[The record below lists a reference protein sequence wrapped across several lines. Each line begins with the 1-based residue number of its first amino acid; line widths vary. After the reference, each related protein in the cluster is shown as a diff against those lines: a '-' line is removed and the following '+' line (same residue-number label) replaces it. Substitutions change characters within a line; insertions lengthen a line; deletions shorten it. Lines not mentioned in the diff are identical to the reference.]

1 MKTMTR
7 PIFGRRSPRGVS
19 LVELLMAMGG
29 LSLVITSSAML
40 LHGVMRAQSESR
52 RFFDDERTSARL
64 ARVFRADVHA
74 AAQVDAHAAAQVDAQ
89 VAALAGERL
98 VAFTLPDG
106 GTIEYRHTA
115 DRRQIQRRLLTPGN
129 EAAVAREDYSFA
141 SAYAAVVTVA
151 QQQIHLELGAEG
163 ADGALAPPGV
173 VRPPRTP
180 AEAKRKPPALVVEA
194 DLGRDLRFLAARDG
208 EARP

>member
-7 PIFGRRSPRGVS
+7 PIFGRRPPRGIS
-19 LVELLMAMGG
+19 LIELLMAMGG
-29 LSLVITSSAML
+29 VSLVITSSAML

-74 AAQVDAHAAAQVDAQ
+74 AAQVAAP
-89 VAALAGERL
+89 AGERL

-115 DRRQIQRRLLTPGN
+115 DHRQIERRLLPPGN
-129 EAAVAREDYSFA
+129 EAPVAREDYSLA
-141 SAYAAVVTVA
+141 GPCAAVVTVA
-151 QQQIHLELGAEG
+151 EKQIHLELGAEG

-173 VRPPRTP
+173 VQPPRTP

-194 DLGRDLRFLAARDG
+194 VLSRDLRFLPARDG

>member
-1 MKTMTR
+1 MRPMKR
-7 PIFGRRSPRGVS
+7 PISGRRLPRGIS

-29 LSLVITSSAML
+29 VSLVITSSAML

-64 ARVFRADVHA
+64 ARQFRADVHA
-74 AAQVDAHAAAQVDAQ
+74 AAQVGAP
-89 VAALAGERL
+89 AGDRL

-115 DRRQIQRRLLTPGN
+115 DHRQIERRLLAPGN
-129 EAAVAREDYSFA
+129 PTPTAREDYSLA
-141 SAYAAVVTVA
+141 GPCAAVVTVA
-151 QQQIHLELGAEG
+151 ERQITLELGPEG
-163 ADGALAPPGV
+163 IDGKLASPGTV
-173 VRPPRTP
+173 LPPRSP

-194 DLGRDLRFLAARDG
+194 VLGHDLRFLPARDG
-208 EARP
+208 ETRP

>member
-1 MKTMTR
+1 MKTMPR
-7 PIFGRRSPRGVS
+7 PISGRRPPRGIS

-29 LSLVITSSAML
+29 VSLVITSSAML

-74 AAQVDAHAAAQVDAQ
+74 AAQVAAA
-89 VAALAGERL
+89 AGERL

-106 GTIEYRHTA
+106 GTIEYRHSA
-115 DRRQIQRRLLTPGN
+115 DHRQIQRRLLAPGN
-129 EAAVAREDYSFA
+129 EAPVAREDYLLA
-141 SAYAAVVTVA
+141 GPCAAIVTVA

-173 VRPPRTP
+173 VRPPRSP

-194 DLGRDLRFLAARDG
+194 VLGRDLRFLPARDG

>member
-7 PIFGRRSPRGVS
+7 PIFGRRSLRGIS

-29 LSLVITSSAML
+29 VSLVITSSAML

-74 AAQVDAHAAAQVDAQ
+74 AAQVAAP
-89 VAALAGERL
+89 AGERL

-106 GTIEYRHTA
+106 GTIEYRHSA
-115 DRRQIQRRLLTPGN
+115 DHRQIERRLLTPGN
-129 EAAVAREDYSFA
+129 EAPVAREDYSLA
-141 SAYAAVVTVA
+141 GPCAAVVTVA
-151 QQQIHLELGAEG
+151 ERQIHLELGAEG

-194 DLGRDLRFLAARDG
+194 DLGRDLRFLTARDG

>member
-1 MKTMTR
+1 MRTMPL
-7 PIFGRRSPRGVS
+7 PISGRRPPRGIS

-29 LSLVITSSAML
+29 VSLVITSSAML

-52 RFFDDERTSARL
+52 RFFEDERTSARL
-64 ARVFRADVHA
+64 ARQFRADVHA
-74 AAQVDAHAAAQVDAQ
+74 AAQVAAQ
-89 VAALAGERL
+89 VAAQIEAPAGKRL

-115 DRRQIQRRLLTPGN
+115 DRRQIQRRLLAPGN
-129 EAAVAREDYSFA
+129 PTPTGREDYSLA
-141 SAYAAVVTVA
+141 GPCAAVVTVA
-151 QQQIHLELGAEG
+151 EKQIHLELGTEG
-163 ADGALAPPGV
+163 ADGELAPPGV

-194 DLGRDLRFLAARDG
+194 VLGRDLRFLPARDG

>member
-1 MKTMTR
+1 MRPMKR
-7 PIFGRRSPRGVS
+7 PISGRRLPRGIS

-29 LSLVITSSAML
+29 VSLVITSSAML

-64 ARVFRADVHA
+64 ARQFRADVHA
-74 AAQVDAHAAAQVDAQ
+74 AAQVGAP
-89 VAALAGERL
+89 AGDRL

-115 DRRQIQRRLLTPGN
+115 DHRQIERRLLAPGN
-129 EAAVAREDYSFA
+129 PTPTAREDYSLA
-141 SAYAAVVTVA
+141 GPCAAVVTVA
-151 QQQIHLELGAEG
+151 ERQITLELGPEG
-163 ADGALAPPGV
+163 IDGKLASPGTV
-173 VRPPRTP
+173 LPPRSP

-194 DLGRDLRFLAARDG
+194 VLGHDLRFLPARDG

>member
-7 PIFGRRSPRGVS
+7 PIFGRRSLRGIS

-29 LSLVITSSAML
+29 VSLVITSSAML

-64 ARVFRADVHA
+64 ARQFRADVHA
-74 AAQVDAHAAAQVDAQ
+74 AAQVAAQ
-89 VAALAGERL
+89 VAAQIEAPAGDRL

-115 DRRQIQRRLLTPGN
+115 DRRQIQRRLLAPGN
-129 EAAVAREDYSFA
+129 PTPTAREDYA
-141 SAYAAVVTVA
+141 LAGPCAAVVTVA
-151 QQQIHLELGAEG
+151 EKQIHLELGTEG
-163 ADGALAPPGV
+163 ADGELAPPGV

-194 DLGRDLRFLAARDG
+194 VLGRDLRFLPARDG

>member
-1 MKTMTR
+1 MKTMPR
-7 PIFGRRSPRGVS
+7 PISGRRPPRGIS

-29 LSLVITSSAML
+29 VSLVITSSAML

-52 RFFDDERTSARL
+52 RFFEDERTSARL
-64 ARVFRADVHA
+64 ARQFRADVHA
-74 AAQVDAHAAAQVDAQ
+74 AAQVAAQIEAP
-89 VAALAGERL
+89 AGERL

-106 GTIEYRHTA
+106 HTIEYRHTA
-115 DRRQIQRRLLTPGN
+115 DRRQIQRRLLAPGN
-129 EAAVAREDYSFA
+129 PTPTGREDYA
-141 SAYAAVVTVA
+141 LAGPCAAVVTVA
-151 QQQIHLELGAEG
+151 EQQIQLELGAEG
-163 ADGALAPPGV
+163 ADGELSPPGV

-194 DLGRDLRFLAARDG
+194 VLGRDLRFLPARDG

>member
-7 PIFGRRSPRGVS
+7 PIFGRRSLRGIS

-29 LSLVITSSAML
+29 VSLVITSSAML

-52 RFFDDERTSARL
+52 RFFEDERTSARL
-64 ARVFRADVHA
+64 ARQFRADVHA
-74 AAQVDAHAAAQVDAQ
+74 AAQVGAQ
-89 VAALAGERL
+89 VAAPAGDRL

-115 DRRQIQRRLLTPGN
+115 DHRQIERRLLPPGN
-129 EAAVAREDYSFA
+129 EAPVAREDYSLA
-141 SAYAAVVTVA
+141 GPCAAVVTVA
-151 QQQIHLELGAEG
+151 EKHIHLELGAEG
-163 ADGALAPPGV
+163 VDGELAPPGV

-194 DLGRDLRFLAARDG
+194 VLGRDLRFLPARDG

>member
-7 PIFGRRSPRGVS
+7 PIFGRRSLRGIS

-29 LSLVITSSAML
+29 VSLVITSSAML

-64 ARVFRADVHA
+64 ARQFRADVHA
-74 AAQVDAHAAAQVDAQ
+74 AAQVGAQ
-89 VAALAGERL
+89 VAAPAGDRL

-115 DRRQIQRRLLTPGN
+115 DRRQIQRRLLAPGN
-129 EAAVAREDYSFA
+129 PTPTAREDYA
-141 SAYAAVVTVA
+141 LAGPCAAVVTVA
-151 QQQIHLELGAEG
+151 EKQIHLELGTEG
-163 ADGALAPPGV
+163 ADGELAPPGV

-194 DLGRDLRFLAARDG
+194 VLGRDLRFLPARDG

>member
-1 MKTMTR
+1 MKTMPR
-7 PIFGRRSPRGVS
+7 PISGRRPPRGIS

-29 LSLVITSSAML
+29 VSLVITSSAML

-64 ARVFRADVHA
+64 ARQFRADVHA
-74 AAQVDAHAAAQVDAQ
+74 AAQVGAQ
-89 VAALAGERL
+89 VAAPAGDRL

-115 DRRQIQRRLLTPGN
+115 DHRQIERRLLPPGN
-129 EAAVAREDYSFA
+129 EAPVAREDYSLA
-141 SAYAAVVTVA
+141 GPCAAVVTVA
-151 QQQIHLELGAEG
+151 EKQIQLELGAEG
-163 ADGALAPPGV
+163 VDGELAPPGV
-173 VRPPRTP
+173 VRPPLSP

-194 DLGRDLRFLAARDG
+194 VLGRDLRFLPARDG

>member
-1 MKTMTR
+1 MRTMTP
-7 PIFGRRSPRGVS
+7 PISSSRLPRGIS
-19 LVELLMAMGG
+19 LIELLMAMGG
-29 LSLVITSSAML
+29 VSLVITSSAML

-74 AAQVDAHAAAQVDAQ
+74 AAQVAAA
-89 VAALAGERL
+89 AGERL

-106 GTIEYRHTA
+106 GTIEYRHSA
-115 DRRQIQRRLLTPGN
+115 DHRQIQRRLLAPGN
-129 EAAVAREDYSFA
+129 EAPVAREDYLLA
-141 SAYAAVVTVA
+141 GPCAAIVTVA

-194 DLGRDLRFLAARDG
+194 DLGRDLRFLTAREG

>member
-1 MKTMTR
+1 MKTMRRMNPQISSRR
-7 PIFGRRSPRGVS
+7 PPRGIS
-19 LVELLMAMGG
+19 LIELLMAMGG
-29 LSLVITSSAML
+29 VSLVITSSAML

-74 AAQVDAHAAAQVDAQ
+74 AAQVAAP
-89 VAALAGERL
+89 AGERL

-106 GTIEYRHTA
+106 GTIEYRHSA
-115 DRRQIQRRLLTPGN
+115 DHRQIERRRLAPGN
-129 EAAVAREDYSFA
+129 EAPVAREDYSLA
-141 SAYAAVVTVA
+141 GPCAAIVTVA

-194 DLGRDLRFLAARDG
+194 VLGRDLRFLPARDG

>member
-1 MKTMTR
+1 MKTMRRMNPQISSRR
-7 PIFGRRSPRGVS
+7 PLRGIS
-19 LVELLMAMGG
+19 LIELLMAMGG
-29 LSLVITSSAML
+29 VSLVITSSAML

-74 AAQVDAHAAAQVDAQ
+74 AAQVAAP
-89 VAALAGERL
+89 AGERL

-106 GTIEYRHTA
+106 GTIEYRHSA
-115 DRRQIQRRLLTPGN
+115 DHRQIERRLLTPGN
-129 EAAVAREDYSFA
+129 EAPVAREDYSLA
-141 SAYAAVVTVA
+141 GPCAAVVTVA
-151 QQQIHLELGAEG
+151 ERQIHLELGAEG

-173 VRPPRTP
+173 VRPPRSP

-194 DLGRDLRFLAARDG
+194 VLGRDLRFLPARDG

>member
-1 MKTMTR
+1 MKTMR
-7 PIFGRRSPRGVS
+7 RMNPPISARRSPRGIS
-19 LVELLMAMGG
+19 LIELLMAMGG
-29 LSLVITSSAML
+29 VSLVITSSAML

-74 AAQVDAHAAAQVDAQ
+74 AAQVDAQVDAQ
-89 VAALAGERL
+89 VAAPAGERL

-115 DRRQIQRRLLTPGN
+115 DHRQIQRRLLAPGN
-129 EAAVAREDYSFA
+129 EAPVAREDYSLA
-141 SAYAAVVTVA
+141 GPCAAVVTVV
-151 QQQIHLELGAEG
+151 QRQIHLELGAEG

>member
-1 MKTMTR
+1 MRTMPL
-7 PIFGRRSPRGVS
+7 PISGRRPPRGIS

-29 LSLVITSSAML
+29 VSLVITSSAML

-52 RFFDDERTSARL
+52 RFFEDERTSARL
-64 ARVFRADVHA
+64 ARQFRADVHA
-74 AAQVDAHAAAQVDAQ
+74 AAQVAAQ
-89 VAALAGERL
+89 VAAQIEAPAGKRL

-115 DRRQIQRRLLTPGN
+115 DRRQIQRRLLAPGN
-129 EAAVAREDYSFA
+129 PTPTAREDYSLA
-141 SAYAAVVTVA
+141 GPCAAVVTVA
-151 QQQIHLELGAEG
+151 EKHIHLELGAEG
-163 ADGALAPPGV
+163 VDGELAPPGV
-173 VRPPRTP
+173 VRPPLSP

-194 DLGRDLRFLAARDG
+194 VLGRDLRFLPARDG

>member
-1 MKTMTR
+1 MKTMPL
-7 PIFGRRSPRGVS
+7 PISGRRPPRGIS

-29 LSLVITSSAML
+29 VSLVITSSAML

-64 ARVFRADVHA
+64 ARQFRADVHA
-74 AAQVDAHAAAQVDAQ
+74 AAQVAAPIEAP
-89 VAALAGERL
+89 AGGRL

-115 DRRQIQRRLLTPGN
+115 DRRQIERRLLAPGN
-129 EAAVAREDYSFA
+129 PTPTGREDYSLA
-141 SAYAAVVTVA
+141 GPCAAVVTVA
-151 QQQIHLELGAEG
+151 EKQIQLELGAVG
-163 ADGALAPPGV
+163 ADGELAPRGV
-173 VRPPRTP
+173 VRPPLSP

-194 DLGRDLRFLAARDG
+194 VLGRDLRFLPGRDG

>member
-1 MKTMTR
+1 MRIMPL
-7 PIFGRRSPRGVS
+7 PISGRRPPRGIS

-29 LSLVITSSAML
+29 VSLVITSSAML

-52 RFFDDERTSARL
+52 RFFEDERTSARL
-64 ARVFRADVHA
+64 ARQFRADVHA
-74 AAQVDAHAAAQVDAQ
+74 AAQVGAQ
-89 VAALAGERL
+89 VAAPAGDRL

-115 DRRQIQRRLLTPGN
+115 DRRQIERRLLAPGN
-129 EAAVAREDYSFA
+129 PTPTGREDYA
-141 SAYAAVVTVA
+141 LAGPCAAVVTVA
-151 QQQIHLELGAEG
+151 EKQIHLELGAEG
-163 ADGALAPPGV
+163 ADGELAPPGV

-194 DLGRDLRFLAARDG
+194 VLGRDLRFLPARDG

>member
-1 MKTMTR
+1 MKTMPR
-7 PIFGRRSPRGVS
+7 PISGRRPPRGIS

-29 LSLVITSSAML
+29 VSLVITSSAML

-64 ARVFRADVHA
+64 ARQFRADVHA
-74 AAQVDAHAAAQVDAQ
+74 AAQVAAQ
-89 VAALAGERL
+89 VAAQIEAPAGDRL

-115 DRRQIQRRLLTPGN
+115 DRRQIERRLLAPGN
-129 EAAVAREDYSFA
+129 PTPTAREDYSLA
-141 SAYAAVVTVA
+141 GPCAAVVTVA
-151 QQQIHLELGAEG
+151 EKQIHLELGTEG
-163 ADGALAPPGV
+163 ADGELAPPGV

-194 DLGRDLRFLAARDG
+194 VLGRDLRFLPGRDG

>member
-1 MKTMTR
+1 MKSMTR
-7 PIFGRRSPRGVS
+7 PISARRPPRGIS
-19 LVELLMAMGG
+19 LIELLMAMGG
-29 LSLVITSSAML
+29 VSLVITSSAML

-74 AAQVDAHAAAQVDAQ
+74 AAQVAAP
-89 VAALAGERL
+89 AGERL

-106 GTIEYRHTA
+106 GTIEYRHSA
-115 DRRQIQRRLLTPGN
+115 DHRQIERRLLTPGN
-129 EAAVAREDYSFA
+129 EAPVAREDYSLA
-141 SAYAAVVTVA
+141 GPCAAVVTVA
-151 QQQIHLELGAEG
+151 EKQIHLELGAEG

-194 DLGRDLRFLAARDG
+194 VLSRDLRFLPARDG

>member
-1 MKTMTR
+1 MKTMPR
-7 PIFGRRSPRGVS
+7 PISGRRPPRGIS

-29 LSLVITSSAML
+29 VSLVITSSAML

-64 ARVFRADVHA
+64 ARQFRADVHA
-74 AAQVDAHAAAQVDAQ
+74 AAQVAAQ
-89 VAALAGERL
+89 VAAQIEAPAGDRL

-115 DRRQIQRRLLTPGN
+115 DRRQIQRRLLAPGN
-129 EAAVAREDYSFA
+129 PTPTAREDYSLA
-141 SAYAAVVTVA
+141 GPCAAVVTVA
-151 QQQIHLELGAEG
+151 EKQIHLELGTEG
-163 ADGALAPPGV
+163 ADGELAPPGV

-194 DLGRDLRFLAARDG
+194 VLGRDLRFLPGRDG

>member
-1 MKTMTR
+1 MKTMPR
-7 PIFGRRSPRGVS
+7 PISGRRPPRGIS

-29 LSLVITSSAML
+29 VSLVITSSAML

-64 ARVFRADVHA
+64 ARQFRADVHA
-74 AAQVDAHAAAQVDAQ
+74 AAQVAAP
-89 VAALAGERL
+89 AGERL

-106 GTIEYRHTA
+106 QTIEYRHTA
-115 DRRQIQRRLLTPGN
+115 DRCQIQRRLLAPGN
-129 EAAVAREDYSFA
+129 PTPTGREDYSLA
-141 SAYAAVVTVA
+141 GPCAAVVTVA
-151 QQQIHLELGAEG
+151 EKQIHLELGTEG
-163 ADGALAPPGV
+163 ADGELAPPGV

-194 DLGRDLRFLAARDG
+194 VLGRDLRFLPGRDG

>member
-7 PIFGRRSPRGVS
+7 PISGRRPPRGIS

-29 LSLVITSSAML
+29 VSLVITSSAML

-52 RFFDDERTSARL
+52 RFFEDERTSARL
-64 ARVFRADVHA
+64 ARQFRADVHA
-74 AAQVDAHAAAQVDAQ
+74 AAQVAAQIEAP
-89 VAALAGERL
+89 AGERL

-115 DRRQIQRRLLTPGN
+115 DRRQIERRLLAPGN
-129 EAAVAREDYSFA
+129 EAPVAREDYSLA
-141 SAYAAVVTVA
+141 GPCAAVVTVA
-151 QQQIHLELGAEG
+151 EKQIHLELGAEG
-163 ADGALAPPGV
+163 ADGELAPPGV
-173 VRPPRTP
+173 VRPPLSP

-194 DLGRDLRFLAARDG
+194 VLGRDLRFLPARDG

>member
-1 MKTMTR
+1 MKTMTP
-7 PIFGRRSPRGVS
+7 PISSSRLPRGIS
-19 LVELLMAMGG
+19 LIELLMAMGG
-29 LSLVITSSAML
+29 VSLVITSSAML

-64 ARVFRADVHA
+64 ARVVRADVHA
-74 AAQVDAHAAAQVDAQ
+74 AAQVAAP
-89 VAALAGERL
+89 AGERL

-106 GTIEYRHTA
+106 HTIEYRHSA
-115 DRRQIQRRLLTPGN
+115 DHRQIQRRLLAPGN
-129 EAAVAREDYSFA
+129 EAPVAREDYLLA
-141 SAYAAVVTVA
+141 GPCAAIVTVA

-173 VRPPRTP
+173 VRPPRSP

-194 DLGRDLRFLAARDG
+194 VLGRDLRFLPARDG

>member
-7 PIFGRRSPRGVS
+7 PIFGRRSLRGIS

-29 LSLVITSSAML
+29 VSLVITSSAML

-74 AAQVDAHAAAQVDAQ
+74 AAQVAAP
-89 VAALAGERL
+89 AGERL

-106 GTIEYRHTA
+106 GTIEYRHSA
-115 DRRQIQRRLLTPGN
+115 DHRQIERRLLTPGN
-129 EAAVAREDYSFA
+129 EAPVAREDYSLA
-141 SAYAAVVTVA
+141 GPCAAVVTVA
-151 QQQIHLELGAEG
+151 EKQIHLELGAEG

-194 DLGRDLRFLAARDG
+194 VLSRDLRFLPARDG

>member
-1 MKTMTR
+1 MRTMTR
-7 PIFGRRSPRGVS
+7 PISGRRPPRGIS

-29 LSLVITSSAML
+29 VSLVITSSAML

-64 ARVFRADVHA
+64 ARQFRADVHA
-74 AAQVDAHAAAQVDAQ
+74 AAQVAAP
-89 VAALAGERL
+89 AGGRL

-115 DRRQIQRRLLTPGN
+115 DRRQIQRRLLAPGN
-129 EAAVAREDYSFA
+129 PTPTGREEYSLA
-141 SAYAAVVTVA
+141 GPCAAVVTVA
-151 QQQIHLELGAEG
+151 EKQIQLELGAEG
-163 ADGALAPPGV
+163 ADGELAPPGV
-173 VRPPRTP
+173 VRPPLSP

-194 DLGRDLRFLAARDG
+194 VLGRDLRFLPARDG

>member
-1 MKTMTR
+1 MKSMTR
-7 PIFGRRSPRGVS
+7 PISARRPPRGIS
-19 LVELLMAMGG
+19 LIELLMAMGG
-29 LSLVITSSAML
+29 VSLVITSSAML

-64 ARVFRADVHA
+64 ARQFRADVHA
-74 AAQVDAHAAAQVDAQ
+74 AAQVAAPIEAP
-89 VAALAGERL
+89 AGERL

-115 DRRQIQRRLLTPGN
+115 DRRQIERRLLAPGN
-129 EAAVAREDYSFA
+129 PTPMGREDYSLA
-141 SAYAAVVTVA
+141 GPCAAVVTVA
-151 QQQIHLELGAEG
+151 EKQIHLELGAEG
-163 ADGALAPPGV
+163 ADGELAPPGV

-194 DLGRDLRFLAARDG
+194 VLGRDLRFLPARDG

>member
-7 PIFGRRSPRGVS
+7 PIFGRRSLRGIS

-29 LSLVITSSAML
+29 VSLVITSSAML

-74 AAQVDAHAAAQVDAQ
+74 AAQVAAP
-89 VAALAGERL
+89 AGERL

-115 DRRQIQRRLLTPGN
+115 DRRQIQRRLLAPGN
-129 EAAVAREDYSFA
+129 PTPTGREDYSLA
-141 SAYAAVVTVA
+141 GPCAAVVTVA
-151 QQQIHLELGAEG
+151 EKQIHLELGAEG
-163 ADGALAPPGV
+163 ADGELAPPGV

-194 DLGRDLRFLAARDG
+194 VLGRDLRFLAARDG

>member
-1 MKTMTR
+1 MKTMPR
-7 PIFGRRSPRGVS
+7 PISGRRPPRGIS
-19 LVELLMAMGG
+19 LIELLMAMGG
-29 LSLVITSSAML
+29 VSLVITSSAML

-64 ARVFRADVHA
+64 ARQFRADVHA
-74 AAQVDAHAAAQVDAQ
+74 AAQVAAQIEAP
-89 VAALAGERL
+89 AGERL

-115 DRRQIQRRLLTPGN
+115 DRRQIERRLLAPGN
-129 EAAVAREDYSFA
+129 EAPVAREDYSLA
-141 SAYAAVVTVA
+141 GPCAAVVTVA
-151 QQQIHLELGAEG
+151 EKQIHLELGTEG
-163 ADGALAPPGV
+163 ADGELAPPGV
-173 VRPPRTP
+173 VRPPLSP

-194 DLGRDLRFLAARDG
+194 VLGRDLRFLPARDG

>member
-1 MKTMTR
+1 MRTMTP
-7 PIFGRRSPRGVS
+7 PISSRRLPRGIS
-19 LVELLMAMGG
+19 LIELLMAMGG
-29 LSLVITSSAML
+29 VSLVITSSAML

-74 AAQVDAHAAAQVDAQ
+74 AAQVAAP
-89 VAALAGERL
+89 AGERL
-98 VAFTLPDG
+98 VTFTLPDG

-115 DRRQIQRRLLTPGN
+115 DHRQIQRRLLTPGN
-129 EAAVAREDYSFA
+129 EAPVAREDYSLA
-141 SAYAAVVTVA
+141 GPCAAIVTVA

-163 ADGALAPPGV
+163 ADGELAPPGV

-180 AEAKRKPPALVVEA
+180 AEAKRKPPALTVEA
-194 DLGRDLRFLAARDG
+194 DLGRDLRFLPARDG

>member
-1 MKTMTR
+1 MTTMTR
-7 PIFGRRSPRGVS
+7 PISGRRPPRGIS

-29 LSLVITSSAML
+29 VSLVITSSAML

-64 ARVFRADVHA
+64 ARQFRADVHA
-74 AAQVDAHAAAQVDAQ
+74 AAQVDAQ
-89 VAALAGERL
+89 VAAPAGDRL

-115 DRRQIQRRLLTPGN
+115 DHRQIERHLLAPGN
-129 EAAVAREDYSFA
+129 EAPVAREDYSLA
-141 SAYAAVVTVA
+141 GPCAAVVTVA
-151 QQQIHLELGAEG
+151 ERQIALELGPEG
-163 ADGALAPPGV
+163 IDGKLASPGTV
-173 VRPPRTP
+173 PPPRSP

-194 DLGRDLRFLAARDG
+194 VLGRDLRFLPARDG

>member
-1 MKTMTR
+1 MKTMRRMNPQISSRR
-7 PIFGRRSPRGVS
+7 PPRGIS
-19 LVELLMAMGG
+19 LIELLMAMGG
-29 LSLVITSSAML
+29 VSLVITSSAML

-74 AAQVDAHAAAQVDAQ
+74 AAQVAAP
-89 VAALAGERL
+89 AGERL

-106 GTIEYRHTA
+106 GTIEYRHSA
-115 DRRQIQRRLLTPGN
+115 DHRQIERRLLTPGN
-129 EAAVAREDYSFA
+129 EAPVAREDYSLA
-141 SAYAAVVTVA
+141 GPCAAVVTVA
-151 QQQIHLELGAEG
+151 EKQIHLELGAEG

-194 DLGRDLRFLAARDG
+194 DLGRDLRFLTARDG